1 MKQSRVADM
10 TTGSPFWHLLK
21 FSIPLILGNVF
32 QQFYNMVDSVVVGN
46 YVGANALAAVGN
58 CSSLNFLFFALSSGL
73 AMGIGIIVAQYFGA
87 KQYDKVSATIANS
100 FYVLI
105 SAALAVSIIGYLL
118 APNIVGWLSTPEEI
132 AADSIT
138 YMRTTC
144 MGITG
149 IALYNGV
156 ASILR
161 ALGDSKTP
169 LYFLIVSSITNVI
182 LDMTFVVGFNWGVFG
197 VAFATILSQLLS
209 AICCLTYAVL
219 KVPFFRPTKEQLK
232 PHKEIILTSY
242 RLGVPVSLQSSMI
255 ALSFVG
261 LQSIVNSFGPTVM
274 AAFTITNRVEQ
285 LVNQPYS
292 SLAQALTTYSGQ
304 NIGAGKTDRVKKGF
318 WQAILMVAI
327 FSAIMSPIAFVF
339 GDKIVSIFVKEADVI
354 RIGGQSMK
362 ITSLTYFFLGMIYV
376 PRGILNGCGDTGFAL
391 INGITEV
398 VLRVGLS
405 QALTKIPAIGYWGVW
420 LTTGFT
426 WTGTGIVCLIRYA
439 GGKWK
444 LKGITEAAKRASEDE
459 DESPAF

>member
-1 MKQSRVADM
+1 MKQSKVADM

-21 FSIPLILGNVF
+21 FSIPLILGNIF

-87 KQYDKVSATIANS
+87 KQYDRVSATIANS

-105 SAALAVSIIGYLL
+105 SAALIVSMTGFLL
-118 APNIVGWLSTPEEI
+118 APNIISWLSTPEEI
-132 AADSIT
+132 AADSII

-144 MGITG
+144 VGITG
-149 IALYNGV
+149 IALYNGI
-156 ASILR
+156 AAILR

-169 LYFLIVSSITNVI
+169 LYFLIVSSITNVC
-182 LDMTFVVGFNWGVFG
+182 LDMLFVVGFGWGVFG
-197 VAFATILSQLLS
+197 VALATILSQALS
-209 AICCLTYAVL
+209 AVCCLSYAIW
-219 KVPFFRPTKEQLK
+219 KVPFFRLTKEQLK
-232 PHKEIILTSY
+232 PHKEIIFTSY
-242 RLGVPVSLQSSMI
+242 KLGVPVSLQSAMI

-304 NIGAGKTDRVKKGF
+304 NIGAGKPERVKKGF
-318 WQAILMVAI
+318 WQAMAMIAV
-327 FSAIMSPIAFVF
+327 FSAIMAPIAYFF
-339 GDKIVSIFVKEADVI
+339 GENIVSIFVKERDVI
-354 RIGGQSMK
+354 EMGGKSMK
-362 ITSLTYFFLGMIYV
+362 ITSLAYFFLGTIYV

-398 VLRVGLS
+398 VFRVGLS
-405 QALTKIPAIGYWGVW
+405 QILTRFPAIGYWGVW

-426 WTGTGIVCLIRYA
+426 WTATGIVCLIRYA

-444 LKGITEAAKRASEDE
+444 LKGITGKTPTSDDE
-459 DESPAF
+459 LESVG